1 MAENI
6 DLQNEA
12 RITEIDHAM
21 SLVREVITEDWQ
33 IVPVERVYQLLDR
46 LLDRRI
52 ELVEVE
58 D

>member
-1 MAENI
+1 MELENEI
-6 DLQNEA
+6 

-33 IVPVERVYQLLDR
+33 IVPVERVYKLLDR

-52 ELVEVE
+52 ELVEV